1 MNVPVGG
8 EALAAA
14 LERVGGRGE
23 STGRAGT
30 VGDCSWGGVGELG
43 SALKGEGSASTT
55 GEGECRADL
64 AVPLRDR
71 LGVRVGDADCSKAAL
86 AENDAPLA
94 PAGDAPRVSGVGCA
108 LPSPGARVGV
118 GVTEGVVLPER
129 EVVLVEEGE
138 APRVS
143 EAVGDAES
151 VLLALGGRGKAA
163 AALGEAG
170 AASGDAL
177 APADRELL
185 GLAALLVAAENGCDL
200 EGASEEECKKA
211 PGGRAALGA
220 GE

>member
-1 MNVPVGG
+1 
-8 EALAAA
+8 
-14 LERVGGRGE
+14 
-23 STGRAGT
+23 
-30 VGDCSWGGVGELG
+30 
-43 SALKGEGSASTT
+43 
-55 GEGECRADL
+55 
-64 AVPLRDR
+64 VPLRDR
-71 LGVRVGDADCSKAAL
+71 LGARVGGAGCSRVAL

-94 PAGDAPRVSGVGCA
+94 PAGDAPRVSEVGCA

-129 EVVLVEEGE
+129 EVLLVEEGE

-143 EAVGDAES
+143 EAVGDAEG

-185 GLAALLVAAENGCDL
+185 GLAALLMAAVNGCVL
-200 EGASEEECKKA
+200 EGASEKECNKVPGKKT
-211 PGGRAALGA
+211 ALGA